1 MPNRYITSRAIKN
14 VEREVVQER
23 TIWNNTQG
31 YVIQKETKNI
41 HGSGKEYFGTED
53 RNFISLDGGSR
64 SATLPINLD
73 LDIRNNIKYKFKL
86 TNQYIEPLLS
96 GETLIKEFYSKVPSS
111 IREHLTTKGK
121 IDLDKVREV
130 FKDHEILLYN
140 KINNIVNNDITID
153 SIALKWTGKD
163 PDKFGRMYMNIAR
176 DLLFWISGG
185 RIDYIT
191 LDMLPNGNASKI
203 FISKNYD
210 TTKGYSFNRKFYEHC
225 MRQWCMVIELD
236 SNSKQRKF
244 NVNTLKFENEE

>member
-1 MPNRYITSRAIKN
+1 MPNRYITSKAIKN
-14 VEREVVQER
+14 VERVVTQER
-23 TIWNNTQG
+23 KVWDNIQG

-64 SATLPINLD
+64 SATLPD
-73 LDIRNNIKYKFKL
+73 YLDIDIRKNIKYKSNL
-86 TNQYIEPLLS
+86 IDQYVEPLLT
-96 GETLIKEFYSKVPSS
+96 GRELIREFYFKLPSC
-111 IREHLTTKGK
+111 IREHLSTNGK
-121 IDLDKVREV
+121 IDLEKIKEF

-140 KINNIVNNDITID
+140 KINNITDKNITID

-176 DLLFWISGG
+176 DLLFWLSGA

>member
-1 MPNRYITSRAIKN
+1 MPNRYMTSKAIRN
-14 VEREVVQER
+14 VEREVTQER
-23 TIWNNTQG
+23 KVWDNIQG

-64 SATLPINLD
+64 SATLPNY
-73 LDIRNNIKYKFKL
+73 LDIDIRKNIKYKSNL
-86 TNQYIEPLLS
+86 TGQYVEPLLT
-96 GETLIKEFYSKVPSS
+96 GRELIREFYFKLPSC
-111 IREHLTTKGK
+111 IREHLSTNGK
-121 IDLDKVREV
+121 MDLEKIKEF

-140 KINNIVNNDITID
+140 KINNITDKNITID

-176 DLLFWISGG
+176 DLLFWLSGA

>member
-1 MPNRYITSRAIKN
+1 MPNRYITSKAIKN
-14 VEREVVQER
+14 VERVVTQER
-23 TIWNNTQG
+23 KVWDNIQG

-64 SATLPINLD
+64 SATLPD
-73 LDIRNNIKYKFKL
+73 YLDIDIRKNIKYKSNL
-86 TNQYIEPLLS
+86 IGQYVEPLLT
-96 GETLIKEFYSKVPSS
+96 GRELIREFYFKLPSC
-111 IREHLTTKGK
+111 IREHLSTNGK
-121 IDLDKVREV
+121 IDLEKIKEF

-140 KINNIVNNDITID
+140 KINNITDKNITID

-176 DLLFWISGG
+176 DLLFWLSGA